1 MDEQSTRSALQAE
14 YLHIQ
19 GVIEGFDGRILSIKT
34 WSITFSL
41 VALGGAFASH
51 SAVALLIASISSVL
65 FWYLEAIWKT
75 FQVAYYERAEL
86 IEAHFRGEV
95 PTIPFQIGGSWYASW
110 KAGGQTKLLRVLLW
124 PHVAMPHAA
133 IAFAGVVLFI
143 LSLLGHLQV

>member
-1 MDEQSTRSALQAE
+1 MDEQSTLSALQAE

-51 SAVALLIASISSVL
+51 ASVVLLIASVSSFL
-65 FWYLEAIWKT
+65 FWYLEASWKT

-86 IEAHFRGEV
+86 IEAHFRGERL
-95 PTIPFQIGGSWYASW
+95 TIPFQIGGSWYASW
-110 KAGGQTKLLRVLLW
+110 KAGGQTKLLRILLW
-124 PHVAMPHAA
+124 PHVALPHVA
-133 IAFAGVVLFI
+133 IAFAGVVLFM
-143 LSLLGHLQV
+143 LSYLGHILV